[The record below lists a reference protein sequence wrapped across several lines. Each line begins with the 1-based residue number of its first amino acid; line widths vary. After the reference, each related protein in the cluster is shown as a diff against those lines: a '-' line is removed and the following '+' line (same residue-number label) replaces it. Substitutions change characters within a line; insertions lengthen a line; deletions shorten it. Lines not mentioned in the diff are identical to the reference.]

1 MNESSP
7 VGILGIGTFLP
18 PGVRTND
25 YFAVAPQ
32 KERDEARRQGDVLA
46 VDRTTRGPLAPE
58 IVEAMARHAG
68 DPFQGAR
75 LRRVIADGVETSDL
89 EVEAAR
95 RALASAGLAPD
106 AIDVLIVHS
115 LTPDLLH
122 PSNAPA
128 VQHKCGL
135 VNALAWGLDVGCAS
149 AVVALATAVGLVR
162 GGTAR
167 KVLCVFS
174 SAASRTIES
183 SSSAALIFG
192 DGAAAFVV
200 GELPEGY
207 GLLGAWQ
214 RTDGSLRDAVVNA
227 TMVDGKPERA
237 WYKHAGLIRFASL
250 DPERGRETGARQVEF
265 CREAC
270 LGALDRAGLS
280 IRDVDLFLGGQTL
293 AWLPEAL
300 CRGLGL
306 PMDRTIDTFAEVAN
320 LGSSTMPYNLEH
332 ALATGR
338 AHDGDI
344 VLVYAPGAGF
354 TRAAAVFRLHAPK
367 GAGALNALTEETHS

>member
-1 MNESSP
+1 MNDRSP

-18 PGVRTND
+18 PRVRTND
-25 YFAVAPQ
+25 FFPLASP
-32 KERDEARRQGDVLA
+32 RDEARQQADVLA
-46 VDRTTRGPLAPE
+46 VDRSTRGPLPPE
-58 IVEAMARHAG
+58 IVAAMARHAG

-75 LRRVIADGVETSDL
+75 LRRVIDEGVETS
-89 EVEAAR
+89 EMEAEAAR
-95 RALASAGLAPD
+95 RALASAGLGPEE
-106 AIDVLIVHS
+106 IDVVIVHS

-135 VNALAWGLDVGCAS
+135 VNALAWGIDVGCAS

-162 GGTAR
+162 GGNAR
-167 KVLCVFS
+167 RVLCVFS
-174 SAASRTIES
+174 SAASRTIEP

-192 DGAAAFVV
+192 DGASAFVV
-200 GELPEGY
+200 GELPEGR

-214 RTDGSLRDAVVNA
+214 RTDGSLRDAIVNA
-227 TMVDGKPERA
+227 TIVNGKPERE
-237 WYKHAGLIRFASL
+237 WYKHTGAIRFASL
-250 DPERGRETGARQVEF
+250 DPDRGRETGARQVEF

-280 IRDVDLFLGGQTL
+280 LDDVDLFLGGQTL

-306 PMDRTIDTFAEVAN
+306 PLERTLDTFAEVAN
-320 LGSSTMPYNLEH
+320 LGSSTVPYNLER
-332 ALATGR
+332 ALASGR
-338 AHDGDI
+338 VRDGDV
-344 VLVYAPGAGF
+344 VLAYAPGAGF
-354 TRAAAVFRLHAPK
+354 TRAAVVFRLHAPR
-367 GAGALNALTEETHS
+367 GAAALEAPTKETNS